1 MHDPTIRNVQ
11 APGAPAAAMTA
22 LPPVSAQKTRR
33 EGTGARITLAFV
45 VGMSSISGLAIAEE
59 PDGLILPAGFHATVV
74 AEGLGNIRHLA
85 VRENGNIYVSTPQD
99 PKGGPGGIF
108 ALHLDANHHADKV
121 ERFSSID
128 GGTGIR
134 FHDGALYAASS
145 SSVYRFTFRGQELVP
160 SGEPELIVDGM
171 PVNHSLPRTNRIL
184 AFDGQG
190 NLVVALAASANIC
203 ADPKTAQGA
212 PPVGLRPCPDLSDRA
227 GIWRFNAKKIGQKF
241 PADGE
246 QLATGIRDI
255 TSLEWSPADGNLYG
269 IMHGR
274 DNASRF
280 FPNLIDTEDDNDI
293 ADEMHRVNKGTDFG
307 WPYTYYDGV
316 RKIRLIAP
324 EYGGD
329 GKKLAP
335 PGAYSNPVL
344 TFQSRRPAPVDLVFY
359 SGKRFPAEYQGG
371 AFIVLHGTNNKN
383 GYNVVFV
390 PFNRSGVAG
399 TPKVFADGFANL
411 DPSQKTP
418 APPKYRPVGAAVAPD
433 GALYIADSQK
443 GRIWRITYGTD

>member
-1 MHDPTIRNVQ
+1 MKTLVL
-11 APGAPAAAMTA
+11 A
-22 LPPVSAQKTRR
+22 L
-33 EGTGARITLAFV
+33 V
-45 VGMSSISGLAIAEE
+45 VSSIPGVALAQE
-59 PDGLILPAGFHATVV
+59 PDGLILPPGFHATVV
-74 AEGLGNIRHLA
+74 TEGLGNIRHLA
-85 VRENGNIYVSTPQD
+85 VRANGDIYVSTPQD

-108 ALHLDANHHADKV
+108 ALHLDAKHHAATV
-121 ERFSSID
+121 ERFSTID

-134 FHDGALYAASS
+134 FHNGALYAASS

-160 SGEPELIVDGM
+160 AGEPELIVDGM
-171 PVNHSLPRTNRIL
+171 PLNHSLPRTNRIL

-203 ADPKTAQGA
+203 VDPKAPQGA
-212 PPVGLRPCPDLSDRA
+212 PPVGLMPCPDLTDRA
-227 GIWRFNAKKIGQKF
+227 GIWRFKADKAGQKF

-246 QLATGIRDI
+246 KLATGIRDI
-255 TSLEWSPADGNLYG
+255 TSLDWSPADGNLYG
-269 IMHGR
+269 ITHGR

-280 FPNLIDTEDDNDI
+280 FPDLVSTEDDNNI
-293 ADEMHRVNKGTDFG
+293 ADEMHRVTKGTDFG

-316 RKIRLIAP
+316 RKIRLMAP

-335 PGAYSNPVL
+335 AGVYSTPVVS
-344 TFQSRRPAPVDLVFY
+344 FQSRRPAPVDLAFY
-359 SGKRFPAEYQGG
+359 SGNKFPAEYRGG

-399 TPKVFADGFANL
+399 APKVFVDGFANF
-411 DPSQKTP
+411 DPAQKP
-418 APPKYRPVGAAVAPD
+418 PVPPKYRPVGVAVAPD
-433 GALYIADSQK
+433 GVLYVADSQK
-443 GRIWRITYGTD
+443 GRIWRITYGAE